1 MNTIPLQP
9 KTGGAEA
16 APRWHTVEESAE
28 SFFSWFD
35 GNDDGTITVAEIVA
49 AVDPSGHHADQLNGL
64 VRRLVDLMDPD
75 DDGDLVAADVTA
87 ALETLD
93 TNGDG
98 SLTPADLG
106 RDLAQQGLAP
116 VLAVMLQGGPVPGAP
131 QRGPSGVAIGD
142 VVESLTSR
150 FDANDNGALT
160 LAELLAVLDPAG
172 HRQKLHDAL
181 APLVDA
187 VDTSNDGAMSEA
199 ELTAAV
205 SSLDTNGNGFLDRAD
220 QVGGPP
226 SGDDVDLIGVLLPK
240 FRHFDAVGS
249 DSA

>member
-1 MNTIPLQP
+1 MNNPLQG
-9 KTGGAEA
+9 KSRGADA
-16 APRWHTVEESAE
+16 ASRWHTVEESAD
-28 SFFSWFD
+28 SFFTWFD
-35 GNDDGTITVAEIVA
+35 GNDDGTITLAEIVA
-49 AVDPSGHHADQLNGL
+49 AVDPGGHHADELKG
-64 VRRLVDLMDPD
+64 VVGRLVDLMDPN
-75 DDGDLVAADVTA
+75 DDGKLVAADVTA

-106 RDLAQQGLAP
+106 SGLAQQGLAP

-131 QRGPSGVAIGD
+131 QPSPSGVAIED
-142 VVESLTSR
+142 VVDSLTSR

-160 LAELLAVLDPAG
+160 LAELLAVLDPGG
-172 HRQKLHDAL
+172 HRQKLQDAL

-199 ELTAAV
+199 ELAAAV
-205 SSLDTNGNGFLDRAD
+205 SSLDTNDNGRLDHGD
-220 QVGGPP
+220 HVGGP
-226 SGDDVDLIGVLLPK
+226 SSADEIDLIGVLLPK
-240 FRHFDAVGS
+240 FRHFDAMGS

>member
-9 KTGGAEA
+9 KTRGAEA
-16 APRWHTVEESAE
+16 APRWHTVEESAD
-28 SFFSWFD
+28 SFFTWFD

-49 AVDPSGHHADQLNGL
+49 AVDPGGRHADQLNGV

-75 DDGDLVAADVTA
+75 DDGKLVEADVTA

-106 RDLAQQGLAP
+106 PGLAHQGLAP

-131 QRGPSGVAIGD
+131 QRGPSGVAIED
-142 VVESLTSR
+142 VVDSLTSR
-150 FDANDNGALT
+150 FDANDDGALT
-160 LAELLAVLDPAG
+160 LAELLAVLDPGG
-172 HRQKLHDAL
+172 HRQKLQDAL

-205 SSLDTNGNGFLDRAD
+205 SSLDTNGNGRLDHGD
-220 QVGGPP
+220 HVGGPA
-226 SGDDVDLIGVLLPK
+226 SADEVDLIGVLLPK
-240 FRHFDAVGS
+240 FRHFDGVAP
-249 DSA
+249 DSP